1 MRRES
6 DHQRGQPRALEAA
19 RVCGHSDGAV
29 QAWRGGGGGGG
40 GRAKKAQDIHSS
52 RRAKSAVAA
61 AAMGEAMCTGNH
73 HYLST

>member
-29 QAWRGGGGGGG
+29 QAGRGGGGGGG
-40 GRAKKAQDIHSS
+40 RDSAGHAQQQARQISS
-52 RRAKSAVAA
+52 SAAI
-61 AAMGEAMCTGNH
+61 
-73 HYLST
+73 